1 MKKENVLVFGAS
13 DHCRY
18 TIDILEREDKFQI
31 IGILDDKL
39 SSGQEY
45 GGYKVLGKI
54 RDLPAIMNIYSVSKG
69 IIGIGDNFTRFKIS
83 EKIKNLTTQFAFISG
98 IHPSATI
105 GKNVRIGC
113 GSLIMAG
120 VIVNNDTV
128 IGEHCFLATKASID
142 HDCIMADYSSLSPG
156 VTTGGNVKIGLC
168 TAIGLAANILHGKNI
183 GQHSVVG
190 AGSLVV
196 KDIGDNLIAYGIPAR
211 KIRSR
216 DDGDKYL

>member
-18 TIDILEREDKFQI
+18 TIDILERDERFQI

-39 SSGQEY
+39 RNGQDY
-45 GGYKVLGKI
+45 GGYEVLGKI
-54 RDLPAIMNIYSVSKG
+54 IDLPEIIIKYSVSKG
-69 IIGIGDNFTRFKIS
+69 IIAIGDNFTRFTIS
-83 EKIKNLTTQFAFISG
+83 EKIKKLTTQFEFISG
-98 IHPSATI
+98 IHPSATV
-105 GKNVRIGC
+105 GKNVKIGC

-142 HDCIMADYSSLSPG
+142 HDCVMADYSSLSPG

>member
-1 MKKENVLVFGAS
+1 MKNETVLVFGAS

-18 TIDILEREDKFQI
+18 TIDIIERENKFQI

-39 SSGQEY
+39 RIGQDY
-45 GGYKVLGKI
+45 GGYQVLGKI
-54 RDLPAIMNIYSVSKG
+54 IDLPTVIDKYAVRKG
-69 IIGIGDNFTRFKIS
+69 IIGIGDNFTRFKIN
-83 EKIKNLTTQFAFISG
+83 EKIKNLTTNFTYISA

-105 GKNVRIGC
+105 GKNVKIGC

-142 HDCIMADYSSLSPG
+142 HDCVMADYSSLSPG
-156 VTTGGNVKIGLC
+156 VTTGGNVKIGYC
-168 TAIGLAANILHGKNI
+168 TAIGLGANILHGKNI
-183 GQHSVVG
+183 GQNSVIG

-196 KDIGDNLIAYGIPAR
+196 KDIGDNFIAYGSPA
-211 KIRSR
+211 KEIRNR
-216 DDGDKYL
+216 DEGDKYL